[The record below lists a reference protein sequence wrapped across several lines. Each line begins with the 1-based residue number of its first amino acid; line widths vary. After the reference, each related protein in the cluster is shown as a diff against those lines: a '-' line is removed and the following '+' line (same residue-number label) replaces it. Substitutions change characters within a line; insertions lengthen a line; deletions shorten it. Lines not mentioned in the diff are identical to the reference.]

1 MATTQTLAGLPIEN
15 KVFYDRVLLE
25 RMLPELVYADYGQ
38 KRPAPKHEG
47 DTINFRKMNSL
58 AVATTPIVE
67 GVTPAGNALS
77 MSSIT
82 ATVSQYGD
90 FLQMSDKIDLI
101 GIDPVLTEAVTV
113 LAEQAALTLD
123 TINRDIICAGTNVQY
138 AGGKASRILT
148 AQADV
153 LTGTE
158 IKKAVR
164 TLRRNN
170 AKVVADGSF
179 IGIIGPDVEYDLMAD
194 PMWVD
199 VAKYQNKEQLLK
211 GELGKLYGVKFV
223 RTSNS
228 KKFIGLGASGIDI
241 HATLII
247 AKDAYGLIDIAG
259 SGKPESIVKAAGSA
273 GTSDPLNQV
282 STAGWKCIFT
292 AKMLNDL
299 ALIRIES
306 AASL

>member
-1 MATTQTLAGLPIEN
+1 MATTQTLAILTQEN
-15 KVFYDRVLLE
+15 KTFYDRVLLE
-25 RMLPELVYADYGQ
+25 RMLPDLVYADYGQ

-47 DTINFRKMNSL
+47 DTVNFRKMNSL
-58 AVATTPIVE
+58 AVALTPLTE

-90 FLQMSDKIDLI
+90 FVEMSDKIDLI
-101 GIDPVLTEAVTV
+101 AIDPVVTEAVVV
-113 LAEQAALTLD
+113 LAEQAALTID

-148 AQADV
+148 AAADV

-170 AKVVADGSF
+170 AKVVQDGSF
-179 IGIIGPDVEYDLMAD
+179 VGIIGPDAEYDLMAD
-194 PMWVD
+194 PMWID

-223 RTSNS
+223 RTSNN
-228 KKFIGLGASGIDI
+228 KIFTGLGAAGINI

-247 AKDAYGLIDIAG
+247 AKDAYGLIDISG
-259 SGKPESIVKAAGSA
+259 SGKPESIIKGVGSS
-273 GTSDPLNQV
+273 GTADALNQR
-282 STAGWKCIFT
+282 STAGWKCLFT
-292 AKMLNDL
+292 TKMINEL
-299 ALIRIES
+299 ALIRIEHSVS
-306 AASL
+306 A

>member
-1 MATTQTLAGLPIEN
+1 MATTQTLAGMPGEN
-15 KVFYDRVLLE
+15 KVFYDRTLLE
-25 RMLPELVYADYGQ
+25 RMLPDLVYADYGQ

-47 DTINFRKMNSL
+47 DTINFRKFNSL
-58 AVATTPIVE
+58 AVALTPLTE
-67 GVTPAGNALS
+67 GITPPGNTLS

-82 ATVSQYGD
+82 ATVAQYGD
-90 FLQMSDKIDLI
+90 FLQLSDIIDMVA
-101 GIDPVLTEAVTV
+101 IDPVLTEAVTIN
-113 LAEQAALTLD
+113 AEQAALTID

-138 AGGKASRILT
+138 AGGKASRVLT

-164 TLRRNN
+164 TLRRSN
-170 AKVVADGSF
+170 AKVVRDGSF
-179 IGIIGPDVEYDLMAD
+179 VGILGADAEYDLMSD

-223 RTSNS
+223 RTSNN
-228 KKFIGLGASGIDI
+228 KIFAGAGAAGINI

-259 SGKPESIVKAAGSA
+259 SGKPETIIMPAGSA
-273 GTSDPLNQV
+273 GTADALKQR
-282 STAGWKCIFT
+282 STCGWKCLFT
-292 AKMLNDL
+292 AKMINEL
-299 ALIRIES
+299 ALVRIES
-306 AASL
+306 AVSL

>member
-1 MATTQTLAGLPIEN
+1 MATTQTLAILTTEN
-15 KVFYDRVLLE
+15 KTFYDRVLLE
-25 RMLPELVYADYGQ
+25 RMLPELVYSDYGQ

-58 AVATTPIVE
+58 AVATTPLTE
-67 GVTPAGNALS
+67 GVMPAGNALN
-77 MSSIT
+77 MSAIT

-90 FLQMSDKIDLI
+90 FVLMSDKLDLI

-113 LAEQAALTLD
+113 LAEQAALTID
-123 TINRDIICAGTNVQY
+123 TVNRDIITAGTNVQY

-148 AQADV
+148 TQTDI

-170 AKVVADGSF
+170 AKAVADGSF
-179 IGIIGPDVEYDLMAD
+179 IGIIGPDVEYDLMSDA
-194 PMWVD
+194 MWVD
-199 VAKYQNKEQLLK
+199 VAKYQNREQLLK

-223 RTSNS
+223 RTSNA
-228 KKFIGLGASGIDI
+228 KVFTGLGAAGCNIYG
-241 HATLII
+241 TLIVG
-247 AKDAYGLIDIAG
+247 KDAYGLIDIAG

-273 GTSDPLNQV
+273 GTADALNQV
-282 STAGWKCIFT
+282 SSAGWKCLFT
-292 AKMLNDL
+292 AKMLNEL
-299 ALIRIES
+299 ALVRIES
-306 AASL
+306 AATL

>member
-1 MATTQTLAGLPIEN
+1 MATTQTLAILSGEN

-47 DTINFRKMNSL
+47 DTINFRKFNSL
-58 AVATTPIVE
+58 AVALTPLSE
-67 GVTPAGNALS
+67 GVTPGGNAMT

-82 ATVSQYGD
+82 ATVAQYGD
-90 FLQMSDKIDLI
+90 FLQLSDKIDVI
-101 GIDPVLTEAVTV
+101 AIDPVLTEAVS
-113 LAEQAALTLD
+113 LNSEQAALTID

-138 AGGKASRILT
+138 AGGKASRVLT
-148 AQADV
+148 TSADV

-170 AKVVADGSF
+170 AKVVQDGSF
-179 IGIIGPDVEYDLMAD
+179 VGILGADAEYDLMAD

-223 RTSNS
+223 RTSNN
-228 KKFIGLGASGIDI
+228 KIFTGLGAAGINI

-247 AKDAYGLIDIAG
+247 AKDAYGLIDIEG
-259 SGKPESIVKAAGSA
+259 SGKPESIIKAAGSA
-273 GTSDPLNQV
+273 GTSDPLDQI
-282 STAGWKCIFT
+282 STCGWKCLFT
-292 AKMLNDL
+292 AKMINEL
-299 ALIRIES
+299 ALIRIERAVS
-306 AASL
+306 N